1 MSYSPPSSL
10 FSLSRSTKVIS
21 AGGVDFI
28 FLPVVEVTKPLDAI
42 ATKGP
47 VKWVRAPPVAE
58 AVSSSVGFVRDL
70 TRDDLKK
77 LAEICGTFKDA
88 ISKLHELV
96 VRILD

>member
-1 MSYSPPSSL
+1 MSVADDVVQPSVVAI
-10 FSLSRSTKVIS
+10 FSVTIDK
-21 AGGVDFI
+21 
-28 FLPVVEVTKPLDAI
+28 EVTKPLDAI